1 MGLGRSKG
9 RVGVEAWNGRRRDAP
24 AVSGAPPEG
33 LERAVGVAAE
43 PGGGP
48 EDLEG
53 PDAEDNQE
61 QLPALELTEDSQ
73 SIRKMQAAIHAFQ
86 QFPAGQNTS
95 APARR
100 DDLLA
105 EAAEQVWY
113 FLIHREALRL
123 PYYSEIF
130 ADYDIP
136 LEIQKRIGPRNLPA
150 PAQNPA
156 KR

>member
-1 MGLGRSKG
+1 MPLPDDQRDNPLLG
-9 RVGVEAWNGRRRDAP
+9 EIM
-24 AVSGAPPEG
+24 
-33 LERAVGVAAE
+33 AE
-43 PGGGP
+43 K
-48 EDLEG
+48 
-53 PDAEDNQE
+53 AS
-61 QLPALELTEDSQ
+61 AYFQ